1 MNVHEEISRKSV
13 VSLNIDLISYRD
25 ALNKIIG
32 IAKQK
37 QHGYVCFANVHMTIE
52 AYENKIFADQV
63 NKSTLVLSDGVPLAK
78 AIGFFYGL
86 KQERIAG
93 MDAFP
98 DLLKLAEDKNLK
110 VFFFG
115 STDEVLK
122 KIISRIGR
130 DHPNLSIAG
139 SYSPPFNE
147 SMNDEKSVNII
158 NETSPDLVFV
168 ALGCPKQEKW
178 MAVNFNKTNGIL
190 LGVGGAFSVYAG
202 LNRRAPK
209 FMQDFALEWLYR
221 LYQEPGRLFKR
232 YFKTNSLFIYLVL
245 KQKLRNYFTP

>member
-1 MNVHEEISRKSV
+1 MNVNEERLTKSV

-25 ALNKIIG
+25 ALSKIIHM
-32 IAKQK
+32 AKQK
-37 QHGYVCFANVHMTIE
+37 RHGYVCFANVHMTIE
-52 AYENKIFADQV
+52 AYEDKNFADQV
-63 NKSTLVLSDGVPLAK
+63 NKSTLVLSDGAPLAK

-98 DLLKLAEDKNLK
+98 DLLKLAEDNNLK

-122 KIISRIGR
+122 GITSRIER
-130 DHPNLSIAG
+130 DHPKLSIAG
-139 SYSPPFNE
+139 SYSPPFNG
-147 SMNDEKSVNII
+147 SPNDEKSVNTI

-178 MAVNFNKTNGIL
+178 MASNFNKTKGVL

-202 LNRRAPK
+202 LNQRAPK

-221 LYQEPGRLFKR
+221 LYQEPRRLFKR
-232 YFKTNSLFIYLVL
+232 YFKTNSIFIYLVL
-245 KQKLRNYFTP
+245 KQKLRSYFTS